1 MSYRKFVA
9 QDILIIAGGMPL
21 IENGDFVVAASDSQH
36 IDLIINSKKG
46 DFRFQPLVG
55 CNMSEFINASGSNVG
70 LELRQRVAAQLNND
84 GYKINS
90 LFVVQE
96 QNGQLGININADRV
110 E

>member
-1 MSYRKFVA
+1 MSYREFTA

-21 IENGDFVVAASDSQH
+21 IENGDFVVAASDTQH
-36 IDLIINSKKG
+36 IDLIINSNKG

-55 CNMSEFINASGSNVG
+55 CNMSEFINAVGSNVG
-70 LELRQRVAAQLNND
+70 LELRQRIAAQLNND

-90 LFVVQE
+90 LFVDE
-96 QNGQLGININADRV
+96 QQHAQLSININADRV